1 MDANVNAGCAG
12 FALEGL
18 NALFEQLTV
27 EIKPDGGDVSALLG
41 SQQIACTSNLQ
52 IPHRN
57 LESASKFGVL
67 FHRTQPLARI
77 GQQPCV
83 PWQKQVGVCLVFV
96 APHSPPE
103 LVELAQSESICSIDH
118 DGVGVWDINATF
130 DNGRGNQNVCLSV
143 DELPHDP
150 FKYLGLHLTMA
161 NHDAGFWHEGLDA

>member
-1 MDANVNAGCAG
+1 MAVMCPLCWAPSKLPAPRISD
-12 FALEGL
+12 
-18 NALFEQLTV
+18 
-27 EIKPDGGDVSALLG
+27 
-41 SQQIACTSNLQ
+41 
-52 IPHRN
+52 PHRN

-96 APHSPPE
+96 APHSPRAGR
-103 LVELAQSESICSIDH
+103 VRSSESICSIKIMMVLAF
-118 DGVGVWDINATF
+118 GISMPLSIMVVETRMSA
-130 DNGRGNQNVCLSV
+130 LSV